1 MSLCVNADN
10 ARRFLGSERRR
21 SSHLEKRVVSR
32 VLRGVVEVS
41 LRVSWESSAVRVEMS
56 EVNFSGSGMGEGVGL
71 DVVEPMVL
79 VQLEGC

>member
-1 MSLCVNADN
+1 M
-10 ARRFLGSERRR
+10 
-21 SSHLEKRVVSR
+21 VSR

-41 LRVSWESSAVRVEMS
+41 LRVSWESSAVREEMS

-79 VQLEGC
+79 VLEGLSW